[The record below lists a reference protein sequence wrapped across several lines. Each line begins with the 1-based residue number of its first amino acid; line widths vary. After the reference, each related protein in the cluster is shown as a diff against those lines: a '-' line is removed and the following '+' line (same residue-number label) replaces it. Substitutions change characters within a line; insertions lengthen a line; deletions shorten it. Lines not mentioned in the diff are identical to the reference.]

1 MRVIMRSNVGGPDY
15 SVLETG
21 EAYDLPDGFARALI
35 HQGRAVLEDGGTLED
50 PGVVTM
56 NGDALVAPE
65 NRAAKAPRKR

>member
-1 MRVIMRSNVGGPDY
+1 MRVTMRSNVAGPDY

-21 EAYDLPDGFARALI
+21 ETYDLPEPFARALVF
-35 HQGRAVLEDGGTLED
+35 QGRAVLEDGGTLED

-65 NRAAKAPRKR
+65 NRAAKAPRRR